1 MRAYITLPLGS
12 DDIDG
17 ILFSKL
23 APTSATVKKDAV
35 FTVAVTDGR
44 TGGAVQNAS
53 VDGVHTN
60 ASGKATLYLFDA
72 GVFQFKARQT
82 GNVISEVRNVTMTS

>member
-1 MRAYITLPLGS
+1 M
-12 DDIDG
+12 
-17 ILFSKL
+17 
-23 APTSATVKKDAV
+23 KKDAV

-44 TGGAVQNAS
+44 TGVAMQNAS

-60 ASGKATLYLFDA
+60 ASGKATLHLFDA